1 MSLQSTKART
11 LIPFGFT
18 LRRRP
23 NIIIPDSS
31 QELHSL
37 SESNPQIW
45 GSQQREVLGTLSL
58 SCVSGFE
65 NHSSPA

>member
-11 LIPFGFT
+11 LEGD
-18 LRRRP
+18 LL

-37 SESNPQIW
+37 SESSPQIW

-65 NHSSPA
+65 SHSSPA